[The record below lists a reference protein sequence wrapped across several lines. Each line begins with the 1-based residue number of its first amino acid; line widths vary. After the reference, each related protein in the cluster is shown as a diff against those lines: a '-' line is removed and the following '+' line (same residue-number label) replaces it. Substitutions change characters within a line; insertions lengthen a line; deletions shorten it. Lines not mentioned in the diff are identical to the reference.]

1 MQLPYTPAIAISEA
15 VTTRRM
21 SFLICGAQKSGTSA
35 LHDYLRRHPGIDLPV
50 VKELH
55 IFDNESSD
63 WSDAGIDRIDQAT
76 AGHFQTTE
84 PGRCCGEATP
94 VSLWWV
100 PAMER
105 IWRYNPSMRLIA
117 ILRNPISRAYAN
129 WRMEQLKGRDQGP
142 LPLSWPEEEHRC
154 REALPLQHRVRSY
167 LSRGLYS
174 EQIRRVWR
182 YFPREQLLLLRQ
194 EELMAQ
200 PAATLARVHAHLGVD
215 PVPFEGAQ
223 SVISWRS
230 VPDQPPDRALPQPET
245 IPTDAPAAVHDALQ
259 RLYAPEIATLE
270 AMLGWDLRPWLTPT
284 DP

>member
-1 MQLPYTPAIAISEA
+1 MKP
-15 VTTRRM
+15 RRI
-21 SFLICGAQKSGTSA
+21 SFLICGAQKCGTSA

-55 IFDNESSD
+55 IFDNESAD
-63 WSDAGIDRIDQAT
+63 WSDAGIDQIDQAM
-76 AGHFQTTE
+76 AGHFQSMA

-94 VSLWWV
+94 VSLWWM

-105 IWRYNPSMRLIA
+105 IWRYNPAMRLIA

-142 LPLSWPEEEHRC
+142 LPLSLAEEEHRC

-174 EQIRRVWR
+174 EQIRRLWR

-194 EELMAQ
+194 EELLEQ
-200 PAATLARVHAHLGVD
+200 PETTLERVYAHLGVD
-215 PVPFEGAQ
+215 TVPFEGAQ

-230 VPDQPPDRALPQPET
+230 VPDQPPGRTLPQPET
-245 IPTDAPAAVHDALQ
+245 IPTNAPTAVRNALQ

-270 AMLGWDLRPWLTPT
+270 AMLGWDLRHWQTPT
-284 DP
+284 DS